1 MKMTI
6 TLNTMIHTPAFGNKP
21 AWTGTLEEAL
31 FPPRAQE
38 ITPEYRR
45 ADEVMD
51 IRSHGDD
58 CESVEEA
65 VALIWESD
73 IPYIFDN
80 PHARIVK

>member
-1 MKMTI
+1 MEI
-6 TLNTMIHTPAFGNKP
+6 TLNTTIHTPAFDNKP

-38 ITPEYRR
+38 VTPEFRR
-45 ADEVMD
+45 ADEVVGT
-51 IRSHGDD
+51 RSHGDD

-65 VALIWESD
+65 VALIQETD

-80 PHARIVK
+80 PHAHVVK

>member
-1 MKMTI
+1 MTI
-6 TLNTMIHTPAFGNKP
+6 TFNTTIHTPAFDNKP

-38 ITPEYRR
+38 VTPEFRR
-45 ADEVMD
+45 ADAVVAT
-51 IRSHGDD
+51 RSHGDD

-65 VALIWESD
+65 VALIQETD

-80 PHARIVK
+80 PHAHVVK